1 LQTTDNLFENKEPG
15 ASAIIKT
22 LVYQLAMQWKV
33 GTFECLSSDDV
44 QAFKIFGSI
53 MTEDFLFSIVSKM
66 VKALARRQ
74 PIFIIIDGFN
84 YYETQNLC
92 HKMKKFVKRLVKLLG
107 SPASVKL
114 LITST
119 TRILDVSTY
128 FENDEK
134 LLVPADPP
142 PRTLAAADQQ
152 LKRMFTFSRSSKKH

>member
-1 LQTTDNLFENKEPG
+1 LQTTDNSFENEEPG

-44 QAFKIFGSI
+44 QAFKSFGSI
-53 MTEDFLFSIVSKM
+53 MTEDFLFSILSKM
-66 VKALARRQ
+66 VKALPRRQ

-92 HKMKKFVKRLVKLLG
+92 DKMKKFVKRL
-107 SPASVKL
+107 VKL

-128 FENDEK
+128 LKNDEK

>member
-1 LQTTDNLFENKEPG
+1 
-15 ASAIIKT
+15 
-22 LVYQLAMQWKV
+22 
-33 GTFECLSSDDV
+33 
-44 QAFKIFGSI
+44 
-53 MTEDFLFSIVSKM
+53 M

-92 HKMKKFVKRLVKLLG
+92 DKMKKFVKRL
-107 SPASVKL
+107 VKL

-128 FENDEK
+128 LKNDEK